1 MNEVKNSQESSHS
14 QSSGSIRRKNLE
26 IQAQALK
33 TQGDASI
40 VVSGKVYSSNLTK
53 DFRLEFYD

>member
-1 MNEVKNSQESSHS
+1 MNEIKNSQESSHS